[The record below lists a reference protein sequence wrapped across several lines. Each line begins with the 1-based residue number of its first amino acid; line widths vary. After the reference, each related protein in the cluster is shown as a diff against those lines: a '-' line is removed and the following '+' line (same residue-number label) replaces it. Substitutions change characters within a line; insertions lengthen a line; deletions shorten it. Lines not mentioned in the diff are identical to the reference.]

1 MPACHLGSAM
11 AGPVNTMKNITA
23 RINRTVSSPFAL
35 VQALLG
41 LIIIADS
48 VSIYDI
54 RPLRFARK
62 KRLLLVEYFSF
73 FRL

>member
-1 MPACHLGSAM
+1 MHFIPKLVAEIMQSDRDSDRAER
-11 AGPVNTMKNITA
+11 IA
-23 RINRTVSSPFAL
+23 RSLCQT
-35 VQALLG
+35 LG